1 MRKKRKVYSS
11 NFKGRVALEALQERQ
26 TLSEIANKH
35 SLHPNQISKWKQQVK
50 DGIGEVFD
58 NKRGR
63 KSKEE
68 EELINRLYQQIGQ
81 LQVELDWLKKKLP
94 SSLNEKRMFIE
105 KDHEHLSITRQCSL
119 LGLNRSTYY
128 YEAIGESEE
137 NLRLMRLIEEHHLKY
152 PYYGSPR
159 MSLLLSKL
167 EGRPINDKRVARLMR
182 LMRIRSVL
190 PKPNLSKPAQGHQI
204 YPYLLRNLSIEKSNQ
219 VWSTDI
225 TYIPMKRGF
234 LYLCAVM
241 DWYSRYVLSWELSN
255 NMERWFCIEVLEK
268 ALERGNPEIF
278 NTDQGSQFTSDDFTN
293 VLKDRGIRI
302 SMDGKG
308 RALDNIFTER
318 LWWSVKYE
326 DVYLKAY
333 DNGADLWKGLD
344 QYFQFY
350 NQERPH
356 Q

>member
-1 MRKKRKVYSS
+1 
-11 NFKGRVALEALQERQ
+11 
-26 TLSEIANKH
+26 
-35 SLHPNQISKWKQQVK
+35 
-50 DGIGEVFD
+50 
-58 NKRGR
+58 
-63 KSKEE
+63 
-68 EELINRLYQQIGQ
+68 
-81 LQVELDWLKKKLP
+81 
-94 SSLNEKRMFIE
+94 MFIE

-356 Q
+356 QALDYQVPAKVFGKLD

>member
-1 MRKKRKVYSS
+1 
-11 NFKGRVALEALQERQ
+11 
-26 TLSEIANKH
+26 
-35 SLHPNQISKWKQQVK
+35 
-50 DGIGEVFD
+50 
-58 NKRGR
+58 
-63 KSKEE
+63 
-68 EELINRLYQQIGQ
+68 
-81 LQVELDWLKKKLP
+81 
-94 SSLNEKRMFIE
+94 MFIE
-105 KDHEHLSITRQCSL
+105 KDHEQLSITRQCSL

-137 NLRLMRLIEEHHLKY
+137 NLRLMRLIEEQHLKH

-159 MSLLLSKL
+159 MSLLLSEL
-167 EGRPINDKRVARLMR
+167 EGNSINEKRVARLMR

-190 PKPNLSKPAQGHQI
+190 PKPNLSKPALGHQI
-204 YPYLLRNLSIEKSNQ
+204 YPYLLRGLSVERSNQ

-234 LYLCAVM
+234 LYLCAVI

-268 ALERGNPEIF
+268 ALERGSPEIF

-293 VLKDRGIRI
+293 ILKNKGIRI

-308 RALDNIFTER
+308 RALDNVFAER

-333 DNGADLWKGLD
+333 DNGADLWKGLER
-344 QYFQFY
+344 YFQFY
-350 NQERPH
+350 NHERPH
-356 Q
+356 QALDYQVPAKVFGILD